1 MINSGYRA
9 YELEYA
15 LKQSDTAILFL
26 TDGSAKPGEYL
37 EALGQVRENLPA
49 LRQVVVL
56 GAAECPDSLSWP
68 EFLARGEKIDPLVLS
83 DREQEVG
90 GDDIFTIQYTSGTTG
105 SPKGARQTHR
115 AYLSNTLSIAERQ
128 GLAAYDSLCVPL
140 PFFHAYGCLMVI
152 ASLVVG
158 GTVIAIERFRAAD
171 MLRAMEQHRAT
182 AVSGTPT
189 MFVAALE
196 ELASHSY
203 DLTSMRGGNMA
214 GAFCPPDLVLKVID
228 RMHAP
233 EFGILYGSTE
243 GLVSLM
249 NPAHSPQGKRIGTV
263 GSVMPGYAFKIVD
276 PKTEKEV
283 PQGGQGEL
291 CVKGPGV
298 MRDYYRMEEKTA
310 QTLDQDCW
318 LHSGDLASADPD
330 GYVFITGRIKDMII
344 RGGEN
349 VYPAEIEEFLFTH
362 PKIADAQ
369 VVGIPCDYYGE
380 DIVAFVRLRQ
390 GEAATA
396 IELKKYC
403 RERIAINKV
412 PANFFFVDQYPQTV
426 SGKVQKFKLRELAE
440 TWMAESKNK
449 S

>member
-26 TDGSAKPGEYL
+26 TDGNAKPGEYL
-37 EALGQVRENLPA
+37 EALGQIREKLPD
-49 LRQVVVL
+49 LRHVVVL
-56 GAAECPDSLSWP
+56 GGEEVPDSLSWAD
-68 EFLARGEKIDPLVLS
+68 FLAKGETVDFLS
-83 DREQEVG
+83 LSAREQEVT

-105 SPKGARQTHR
+105 APKGARQTHR
-115 AYLSNTLSIAERQ
+115 AYLSNTLAIAKRQ
-128 GLAAYDSLCVPL
+128 GLAASDTLCVPL

-152 ASLVVG
+152 ASLIVG
-158 GTVIAIERFRAAD
+158 GTVIAIEKFRAPD
-171 MLRAMEQHRAT
+171 MLRAMESHGAT
-182 AVSGTPT
+182 ALSGTPT

-196 ELASHSY
+196 ELSNHSY

-214 GAFCPPDLVLKVID
+214 GAFCPPDLVLRVID

-249 NPAHSPQGKRIGTV
+249 NPAHALQEKRAGTV
-263 GSVMPGYAFKIVD
+263 GSAMPGYAFKIID
-276 PKTEKEV
+276 PNTEEEV
-283 PQGGQGEL
+283 PSGKQGEL

-298 MRDYYRMEEKTA
+298 MLDYYRLEEMSAK
-310 QTLDQDCW
+310 TLDREGW
-318 LHSGDLASADPD
+318 LHSGDLASADAD
-330 GYVFITGRIKDMII
+330 GYVFINGRIKDMII

-380 DIVAFVRLRQ
+380 DIVAFVRLKH
-390 GEAATA
+390 GESATV

-412 PANFFFVDQYPQTV
+412 PATFFFVDQYPQTA
-426 SGKVQKFKLRELAE
+426 SGKVQKFKLRETALSL
-440 TWMAESKNK
+440 MDESKNK